1 MSDDRA
7 PRDELENLGAA
18 LGEAQAGLT
27 AAEAARAERRTGAG
41 EVLVSLVL
49 ADGDRVKLRLG
60 RDFVLTGEL
69 AERLGGVE
77 GITRVAL
84 APARKRG
91 NLRLVA

>member
-1 MSDDRA
+1 M
-7 PRDELENLGAA
+7 ELSCEVANVPA
-18 LGEAQAGLT
+18 LHELQIEL
-27 AAEAARAERRTGAG
+27 EAARAERRTGAG

-69 AERLGGVE
+69 AERLGAVE